1 MDDKKLVRLIA
12 KDPETGFRCLM
23 KKYKEAVYWHIRRL
37 VSVLQQTE

>member
-23 KKYKEAVYWHIRRL
+23 KNTRRPSTGISAGWL
-37 VSVLQQTE
+37 